1 MCEFYYYSI
10 YSEKSRLNSNAKVG
24 NNLKQYHC
32 SLNYFKIQM
41 YLM

>member
-1 MCEFYYYSI
+1 MIIPI
-10 YSEKSRLNSNAKVG
+10 YNGKSHLNSDAKVE

-32 SLNYFKIQM
+32 SLNYFLNKM